1 MVVFSFSKKQ
11 CEANAD
17 FFLGK
22 DLLTQREKGRVGK
35 LLNQVRCLVMMSLML
50 FHSDCCGGFVATNM
64 SIDAAAYKSRGRR
77 PTPN

>member
-1 MVVFSFSKKQ
+1 MKDENGPTDEEGGLLPVVVFSFSKKQ

-35 LLNQVRCLVMMSLML
+35 LLNQVRCFVMMSLLL
-50 FHSDCCGGFVATNM
+50 FLF
-64 SIDAAAYKSRGRR
+64 
-77 PTPN
+77 

>member
-35 LLNQVRCLVMMSLML
+35 LLNQVRCFVMMSLLL
-50 FHSDCCGGFVATNM
+50 FFVLIAVVLLLQNM